1 MFGEFS
7 SLLVKDKTALALVFY
22 LNFSMVFVCC
32 LAQGFA
38 VGGMVQGT
46 PGALSLSYESLS
58 HRECLF

>member
-38 VGGMVQGT
+38 VGGNGT
-46 PGALSLSYESLS
+46 RHTWSFIVVL
-58 HRECLF
+58 